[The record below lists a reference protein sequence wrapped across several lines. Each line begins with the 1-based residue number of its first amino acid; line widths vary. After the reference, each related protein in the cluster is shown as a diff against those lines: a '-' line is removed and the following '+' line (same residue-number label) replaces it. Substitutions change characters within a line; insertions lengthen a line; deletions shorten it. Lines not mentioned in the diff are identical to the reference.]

1 MAHLSYVCSD
11 GGFWRACYR
20 RLELVPSRP
29 EGRLVDY
36 CDVSHDGGYAL
47 RHVHSSGVQ
56 VIVSILQF
64 IGGLFALAG
73 KIFDYLNQKQ
83 MVDLAK
89 TAQQLDSL
97 KAQVDAAHQSVKIR
111 EAVVA
116 ALERDPSSVMSDDG
130 FQRPD

>member
-1 MAHLSYVCSD
+1 M
-11 GGFWRACYR
+11 
-20 RLELVPSRP
+20 
-29 EGRLVDY
+29 
-36 CDVSHDGGYAL
+36 
-47 RHVHSSGVQ
+47 
-56 VIVSILQF
+56 IVSILQF